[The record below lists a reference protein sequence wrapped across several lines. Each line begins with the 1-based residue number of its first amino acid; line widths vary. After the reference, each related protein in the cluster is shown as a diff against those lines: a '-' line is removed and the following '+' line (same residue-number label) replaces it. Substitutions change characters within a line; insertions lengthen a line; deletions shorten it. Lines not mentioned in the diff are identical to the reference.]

1 MTTLP
6 TINEEESWTPRRRDF
21 TVARYSKWLIPLL
34 ISVFIYI
41 SSRPSIKYTVNVIDI
56 EKGVSNNIN
65 APNSDSTI
73 PLKPWLSD
81 VQQSDRFDIIGDDG
95 IVDDDVAIS
104 KTQPQ
109 YKNITLRRKNYISS
123 RDSNTT
129 TVDHNDSSKK
139 NHSSIL
145 PLNATNTEEALQ
157 TIPSMVVPISNT
169 ISQTSNITSSTIT
182 EAKIKSVADKMHTY
196 NTISPINASLSA
208 NIDLVS

>member
-34 ISVFIYI
+34 IAVFIYI

-145 PLNATNTEEALQ
+145 PLNATNTKEA
-157 TIPSMVVPISNT
+157 PH
-169 ISQTSNITSSTIT
+169 NITSSTIT
-182 EAKIKSVADKMHTY
+182 EAKIKSVADNMHNY
-196 NTISPINASLSA
+196 NTIISPTNASSTDASKNISA
-208 NIDLVS
+208 NIDLV

>member
-109 YKNITLRRKNYISS
+109 YKNITLRRKNDKSS
-123 RDSNTT
+123 SDSITT
-129 TVDHNDSSKK
+129 TVDNIDSSKK
-139 NHSSIL
+139 K
-145 PLNATNTEEALQ
+145 
-157 TIPSMVVPISNT
+157 MVVPISNT
-169 ISQTSNITSSTIT
+169 ISQTNNITSSTIT
-182 EAKIKSVADKMHTY
+182 EAKIKSVADNMHNY
-196 NTISPINASLSA
+196 NTISPTNASSTDADKNISA